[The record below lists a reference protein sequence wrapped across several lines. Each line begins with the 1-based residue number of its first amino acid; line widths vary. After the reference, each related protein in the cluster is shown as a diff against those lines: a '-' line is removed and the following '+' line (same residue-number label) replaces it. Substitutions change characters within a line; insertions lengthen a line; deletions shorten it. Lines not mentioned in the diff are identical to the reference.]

1 MKIGVKGVKERT
13 ARVDSPQKTG
23 NDDELIFRGL
33 IKRGSRKELEI
44 DFPGAIFVGTH
55 TFDDAT
61 LAESS

>member
-1 MKIGVKGVKERT
+1 MGVKGVKERT
-13 ARVDSPQKTG
+13 ARVDSPQKTE

-33 IKRGSRKELEI
+33 EKYGSRKGLEI
-44 DFPGAIFVGTH
+44 DFPRTIFVGTH